1 MTIGRVRIWMFL
13 LVCLLPLQAMA
24 EAGRVLYSRGT
35 VTVVDAFDSARG
47 AQAGTLLQEGEKVLV
62 GHQSIAQIRLSD
74 GALIALR
81 SNSEYHLEE
90 QQYDEAGGV
99 YAQSGKLLSGWMRV
113 VTGAIGR
120 VRPDAV
126 TYSTEV
132 ATIGIRGT
140 VFQLLAIPEEGLA
153 DYPNESPGTYLL
165 LEQGEVDIQSA
176 SGMRRVRPGQV
187 VFVPPAG
194 KSPRLMPGKKMLFS
208 RALAQRLLRARA
220 FMLNR
225 QLAFLDQTLLDRIKL
240 DVTAS
245 VGHVDV
251 FSPYFVCENRFGLV
265 GQDVARRLVVLE
277 KINPQTGDAL
287 RFKVSNP
294 LTAVPGSIGAHRLQD
309 GSLVNWG
316 TWAATDY
323 QVLLNGELQGQGLN
337 PWHYMVADRT
347 VTDMR
352 LLANSGPLGVVS
364 YSYVGGTGFTGTLT
378 GLVMDAGSLS
388 IDFRTAAVDAQLQ
401 LSLGGVPVNVS
412 AGNALLDPTV
422 GSLGQLYQG
431 GLVISDGAGLN
442 GTMTGAVVGT
452 GTGVMGAI
460 NLTTGTQ
467 SAAGTALFERQVTV
481 P

>member
-13 LVCLLPLQAMA
+13 LVCLSPLQAMA
-24 EAGRVLYSRGT
+24 EAGRVLYSHGT

-81 SNSEYHLEE
+81 SNSEYQIEA
-90 QQYDEAGGV
+90 QQYDEAGDI
-99 YAQSGKLLSGWMRV
+99 YAQSGRLLSGWMRV

-120 VRPDAV
+120 ARPEAV
-126 TYSTEV
+126 KYSTEV

-140 VFQLLAIPEEGLA
+140 TFQLLVIPEEGLA
-153 DYPNESPGTYLL
+153 DYPNEEPGTYLL
-165 LEQGEVDIQSA
+165 LEEGEVDVQSV
-176 SGMRRVRPGQV
+176 SGMRRVQPGQV
-187 VFVPPAG
+187 VFVPAAG
-194 KSPRLMPGKKMLFS
+194 KSPRLMPGKRMLFS
-208 RALAQRLLRARA
+208 RALARRVLMARA

-251 FSPYFVCENRFGLV
+251 FSPYFVGENSFGLV

-287 RFKVSNP
+287 RYKVSNP

-323 QVLLNGELQGQGLN
+323 QVLLNGELQGQGAN
-337 PWHYMVADRT
+337 DWHYMVADRT
-347 VTDMR
+347 VTDAQ
-352 LLANSGPLGVVS
+352 LLANSGPLGVIN
-364 YSYVGGTGFTGTLT
+364 YSYVGGTNFTGTLA
-378 GLVMDAGSLS
+378 GLVLNTGSVA
-388 IDFRTAAVDAQLQ
+388 IDFRTAAVNAQLQ
-401 LSLGGVPVNVS
+401 LSLGGVPLSVGV
-412 AGNALLDPTV
+412 GNPLLDPAA
-422 GSLGQLYQG
+422 GNLGQLYQG
-431 GLVISDGAGLN
+431 GLVITDGAAIN
-442 GTMTGAVVGT
+442 GTMTGAIVGA

-467 SAAGTALFERQVTV
+467 SASGTALFERQVAV